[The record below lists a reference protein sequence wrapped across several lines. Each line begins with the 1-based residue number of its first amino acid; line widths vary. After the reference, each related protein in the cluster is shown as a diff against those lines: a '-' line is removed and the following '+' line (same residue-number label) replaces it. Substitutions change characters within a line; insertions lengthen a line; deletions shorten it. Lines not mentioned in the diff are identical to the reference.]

1 MSISRPSV
9 QWRMHGSC
17 LMSTVTCERAVSTPV
32 FDAERLH
39 ALACNRESRLQLGRQ
54 LPPRHFDNSSL
65 CELEATISPEL
76 EITLP
81 VHSLLY
87 SELRWNQALRIII
100 HRVREK
106 NVHLRGVVGRGR
118 GRRRPPLFFDKGD
131 ASPPPTFLNEIRTKV
146 SPLLQLV
153 TYWNA
158 VKDNFSTAELISIFY
173 RHSNTSSCIAEQ
185 DQRSAVAIFLTCMS
199 VRVCR
204 PKLFKNLCLSLV
216 SGVPHFFLGLQLGRP
231 RIYYTLTEKN

>member
-17 LMSTVTCERAVSTPV
+17 LMSTVTPV

-106 NVHLRGVVGRGR
+106 KRPPQGCSGAGTRETASPTFFRQGGRVPT
-118 GRRRPPLFFDKGD
+118 PPLFWLKFVQK
-131 ASPPPTFLNEIRTKV
+131 
-146 SPLLQLV
+146 LV
-153 TYWNA
+153 YCCNW
-158 VKDNFSTAELISIFY
+158 L
-173 RHSNTSSCIAEQ
+173 
-185 DQRSAVAIFLTCMS
+185 
-199 VRVCR
+199 
-204 PKLFKNLCLSLV
+204 
-216 SGVPHFFLGLQLGRP
+216 
-231 RIYYTLTEKN
+231 LTETQWKIISVQQN